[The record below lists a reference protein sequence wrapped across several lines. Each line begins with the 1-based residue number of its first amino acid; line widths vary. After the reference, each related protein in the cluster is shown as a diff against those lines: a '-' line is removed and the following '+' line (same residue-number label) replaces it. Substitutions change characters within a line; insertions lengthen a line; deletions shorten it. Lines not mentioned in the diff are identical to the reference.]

1 MKIYNYL
8 ADAVV
13 VIHAAY
19 IAFVILGLL
28 AILTGRIFGW
38 RWVRNLWFRAV
49 HFLMILVV
57 VVQAL
62 LGILCPLTTLE
73 KHWRSKGGGDMY
85 TGSFIGHWAHE
96 LIFFEAPRWVFT
108 TCYCVFGAIVLAT
121 LFLVPPRWPWQRS
134 EPAGESAGRPQP
146 T

>member
-28 AILTGRIFGW
+28 AILSGRIFGW
-38 RWVRNLWFRAV
+38 RWVRNFWFRAV

-73 KHWRSKGGGDMY
+73 KYWRDKGGEGVY
-85 TGSFIGHWAHE
+85 SGSFIGYWAHE

-121 LFLVPPRWPWQRS
+121 LCLVPPHWPRQKS
-134 EPAGESAGRPQP
+134 DPDGDSAGAPES